1 MSRLSSS
8 KIYQGYPV
16 VSYSWFKAIVK
27 NVSRLSISK
36 HKPMGV
42 SKLSGKKMY
51 VKAI

>member
-1 MSRLSSS
+1 M
-8 KIYQGYPV
+8 V
-16 VSYSWFKAIVK
+16 TYSWFKAIVR

-36 HKPMGV
+36 RKRV